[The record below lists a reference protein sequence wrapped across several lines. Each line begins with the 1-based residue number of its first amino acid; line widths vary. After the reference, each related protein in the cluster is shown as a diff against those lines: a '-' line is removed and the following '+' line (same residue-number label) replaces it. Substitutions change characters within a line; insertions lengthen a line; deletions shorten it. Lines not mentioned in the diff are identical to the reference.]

1 MSTSAE
7 GPETTALQVMS
18 PNAAAGHE
26 GTSQPAEV
34 NRGSNGSLPNGVASR
49 EFLLSTSDSRP
60 GAGDVIP
67 STVDEF
73 LVGREAG
80 MGHEAQELTEVN
92 SVAVA
97 QGSLPGQ
104 STSGGQ
110 ASVAATMALQ
120 DGSVHAV
127 RANMEVQQGSSSLT
141 VVRWISRLNDF
152 LANQGQSVLGSV
164 GFNTTPTQGPR
175 HSRTTQQAITPAA
188 TPSRGQ
194 QQQAAAA
201 AARSRSTQGSP
212 LGFSPPEELPHGGGW
227 TPQPEYPQ
235 HHEAPLFSREAWEQM
250 MRFSQR
256 APWLCGR
263 GGFSQEDSTGSSEVQ
278 AEVQRQMEATMRT
291 QSRQMEEMREEI
303 QYLRAESG
311 AG

>member
-152 LANQGQSVLGSV
+152 LANQGQSVLGLGADDEVFSESSV
-164 GFNTTPTQGPR
+164 
-175 HSRTTQQAITPAA
+175 A
-188 TPSRGQ
+188 
-194 QQQAAAA
+194 
-201 AARSRSTQGSP
+201 
-212 LGFSPPEELPHGGGW
+212 
-227 TPQPEYPQ
+227 
-235 HHEAPLFSREAWEQM
+235 
-250 MRFSQR
+250 
-256 APWLCGR
+256 
-263 GGFSQEDSTGSSEVQ
+263 VQ

>member
-7 GPETTALQVMS
+7 GPESAALQVMS
-18 PNAAAGHE
+18 PSVAAGRE
-26 GTSQPAEV
+26 GTPQPAEV

-49 EFLLSTSDSRP
+49 EFLLSTSDLRP

-73 LVGREAG
+73 LVGRAAG
-80 MGHEAQELTEVN
+80 TGHEAQESTEVD

-97 QGSLPGQ
+97 QGPLPGQ
-104 STSGGQ
+104 QSAGGQ
-110 ASVAATMALQ
+110 ASVAATMALE

-141 VVRWISRLNDF
+141 VVRWISRLNGF

-188 TPSRGQ
+188 TPSSGQ
-194 QQQAAAA
+194 QQQAAS
-201 AARSRSTQGSP
+201 SRK
-212 LGFSPPEELPHGGGW
+212 W
-227 TPQPEYPQ
+227 
-235 HHEAPLFSREAWEQM
+235 M
-250 MRFSQR
+250 
-256 APWLCGR
+256 
-263 GGFSQEDSTGSSEVQ
+263 DSTARVSS
-278 AEVQRQMEATMRT
+278 A
-291 QSRQMEEMREEI
+291 S
-303 QYLRAESG
+303 
-311 AG
+311 

>member
-18 PNAAAGHE
+18 PSAAAGRE
-26 GTSQPAEV
+26 STSQPAEV
-34 NRGSNGSLPNGVASR
+34 NRGSSGSMPNGVASR

-73 LVGREAG
+73 LVGRAAG
-80 MGHEAQELTEVN
+80 TGHEAQESTEVD

-97 QGSLPGQ
+97 QGPLPGQ
-104 STSGGQ
+104 QSAGGQ
-110 ASVAATMALQ
+110 ASVAATMALE

-141 VVRWISRLNDF
+141 VVRWISRLNGF

-188 TPSRGQ
+188 TPSSGQ
-194 QQQAAAA
+194 QQQAAS
-201 AARSRSTQGSP
+201 SRR
-212 LGFSPPEELPHGGGW
+212 W
-227 TPQPEYPQ
+227 
-235 HHEAPLFSREAWEQM
+235 M
-250 MRFSQR
+250 
-256 APWLCGR
+256 
-263 GGFSQEDSTGSSEVQ
+263 DSTARVSS
-278 AEVQRQMEATMRT
+278 A
-291 QSRQMEEMREEI
+291 S
-303 QYLRAESG
+303 
-311 AG
+311 